1 MKSPRLIF
9 TLLFDGSSFMMS
21 RNFRLQR
28 VGGVEWLTRNYRF
41 ASVSEAIDELMILDV
56 SRGVRDRAAF
66 LDAVREVSRGSF
78 VPLSLG
84 GGITDVEDAL
94 LLLRSGADK
103 VVINTALWRHPG
115 LIEQVARI
123 AGEQAIVAS
132 VDIRGGCESPEVVI
146 ANGSTP
152 VGSDTGDL
160 LRRVGHLPFGEL
172 MLTSIDRDGT
182 GMGLDMGPLELL
194 DSSFS
199 HPVILAGG
207 VGKGEHIADG
217 LVDPR
222 VTAVATANLLNF
234 VGDGLARAREDVRSR
249 GLDLCVH
256 LPAQSVAALSG
267 NFESEPT

>member
-28 VGGVEWLTRNYRF
+28 VGGVDWLTRNYRF

-56 SRGVRDRAAF
+56 SRGARNRDAF
-66 LDAVREVSRGSF
+66 LDAVREVSRGCF

-84 GGITDVEDAL
+84 GGITDPEDAL

-103 VVINTALWRHPG
+103 VVINTALWSHRG
-115 LIEQVARI
+115 LVEQVARI

-132 VDIRGGCESPEVVI
+132 VDIRGAGEASEVMT

-152 VGSDTGDL
+152 AGRDTADL
-160 LRRVGHLPFGEL
+160 LSDLGHLPFGEL
-172 MLTSIDRDGT
+172 MLTAIDRDGT
-182 GMGLDMGPLELL
+182 GMGLDMSSLELL
-194 DSSFS
+194 DPLVG
-199 HPVILAGG
+199 HPVILSGG
-207 VGKGEHIADG
+207 VGKGDHIAEG
-217 LVDPR
+217 LADPR

-234 VGDGLARAREDVRSR
+234 VGDGLARAREDVRSL
-249 GLDLCVH
+249 GHDLCIHV
-256 LPAQSVAALSG
+256 PPQSISPLD
-267 NFESEPT
+267 ESAVTDLQ